1 MGSIAVLSALTAAIA
16 FLLTEARITEPLRN
30 RMLLGAPWLT
40 GVFRC
45 GYCAGHW
52 IALGLVAAS
61 RPKLAIVAIEPIDLL
76 LAALLVAWLAG
87 FQWAAFCWF
96 LKAIGK

>member
-1 MGSIAVLSALTAAIA
+1 MESIAVLSALTAALS
-16 FLLTEARITEPLRN
+16 FLFTEARIMEPLRN
-30 RMLLGAPWLT
+30 RVLRRASWLK
-40 GVFRC
+40 GVVRC

-87 FQWAAFCWF
+87 FQWAVFCWF